1 MGFPG
6 GATGKEPTLS
16 VRETEEEKINNKLE
30 RAHTER
36 QEEEVVQT
44 S

>member
-1 MGFPG
+1 MN
-6 GATGKEPTLS
+6 EEE
-16 VRETEEEKINNKLE
+16 ETEEEKINNKLE